1 MTIYLIAFFL
11 IFLFV
16 FMFDQQAQQKR
27 KNFLALWCLFIALV
41 CGLGDMLGGYDRY
54 IYGEI
59 FDSTADGLAE
69 GLPILQTAAMQ
80 FNPTEPGY
88 GIWNVIIAFISS
100 NRYIFLLL
108 STLVLYG
115 MLYYHII
122 KYSKT
127 PFLAFF
133 ILFCIFYFF
142 TFTYLR
148 EVLAVGVSWF
158 SIPYAIKRKPIH
170 FGLIIL
176 LAFSFHNSAL
186 LFGLTYFIA
195 PLKLTRQ
202 RIVIIVFLSLIL
214 GLTPLGSFVFELFAS
229 NINETKANNVLS
241 NVENTNIF
249 YIAEAIIFFI
259 IILWRYK
266 YIDEDETSRCMLNI
280 ALGFIFILMF
290 FARFTDGGRMS
301 WYFLIGV
308 ACTFAGMM
316 SKKTKITLDM
326 LPIIL
331 ICSMFYFRILYSWGS
346 VGILYPYKTFLTP
359 GFAGEEWV
367 YEQYEYDKE
376 YFTNKFYRK

>member
-16 FMFDQQAQQKR
+16 FMFDLKAQQKR

-59 FDSTADGLAE
+59 FDSTADELTV
-69 GLPILQTAAMQ
+69 GLPILKTTAIIY
-80 FNPTEPGY
+80 NPTEPGFA
-88 GIWNVIIAFISS
+88 IWNILIAFLSS

-148 EVLAVGVSWF
+148 EVLAVGISWF

-170 FGLIIL
+170 FWLIIL

-186 LFGLTYFIA
+186 LFGLTYLIA
-195 PLKLTRQ
+195 PMKLTRQ
-202 RIVIIVFLSLIL
+202 RIIIIISLSLIL
-214 GLTPLGSFVFELFAS
+214 GLTPIGSYIFQLFAS
-229 NINETKANNVLS
+229 NINAEKADMVLANS
-241 NVENTNIF
+241 DTTNIF
-249 YIAEAIIFFI
+249 YIAEAIVFLI

-266 YIDEDETSRCMLNI
+266 HIDKDETSRCMLNI
-280 ALGFIFILMF
+280 ALGFIFVLTF

-316 SKKTKITLDM
+316 SKKTKLTLDM

-331 ICSMFYFRILYSWGS
+331 ICSMFYFRILYSWGGI
-346 VGILYPYKTFLTP
+346 GILYPYKTFLTP

-367 YEQYEYDKE
+367 YEQYEYDHE
-376 YFTNKFYRK
+376 YNTNKFYRK